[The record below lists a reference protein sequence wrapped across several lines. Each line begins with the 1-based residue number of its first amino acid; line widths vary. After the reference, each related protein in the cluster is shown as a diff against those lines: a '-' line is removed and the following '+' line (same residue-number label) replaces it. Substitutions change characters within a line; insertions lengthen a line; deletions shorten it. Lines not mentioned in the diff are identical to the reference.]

1 VITPGY
7 ITEFLKQDTEAFEI
21 YQKLPPSHQS
31 EYIRWIEEAK
41 QEKTKIRRIEK
52 MISMLLDS
60 KK

>member
-1 VITPGY
+1 MVTPDY
-7 ITEFLKQDTEAFEI
+7 ITGFLKQDAKAFEI

-41 QEKTKIRRIEK
+41 QEKTKIRRMEK
-52 MISMLLDS
+52 MISMLLDG